1 MSEKHKK
8 LYKPG
13 LNIEDVRK
21 ERDRKHTQVRK
32 EKIHYNVQKRR
43 NIQEDDKYSIDF
55 DVTEH
60 VSRFNSLKKIST
72 NSILEFIRVGRK
84 FILRFS

>member
-1 MSEKHKK
+1 MAEKYKK

-21 ERDRKHTQVRK
+21 ERDRKQTQVRK

-43 NIQEDDKYSIDF
+43 NIQEDDKYSLDF

-60 VSRFNSLKKIST
+60 VSNIYSR
-72 NSILEFIRVGRK
+72 
-84 FILRFS
+84 